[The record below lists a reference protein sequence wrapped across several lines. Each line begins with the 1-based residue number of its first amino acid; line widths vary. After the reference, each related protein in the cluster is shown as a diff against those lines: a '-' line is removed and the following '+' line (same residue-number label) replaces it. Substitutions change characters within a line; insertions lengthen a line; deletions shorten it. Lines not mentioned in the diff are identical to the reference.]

1 MNLRTLMVINTVI
14 AGVFGIAFVLIPWQ
28 VLSLYGVQPNPA
40 INYIGELF
48 GAALIAFA
56 VLTWTARN
64 AAESDARTAIVRALF
79 IGDAIGF
86 ILALIGQLGAVVNNL
101 GWSTV
106 IIYLFLAVG
115 FGYFHFTKPS
125 AKKAE

>member
-14 AGVFGIAFVLIPWQ
+14 AGLFGIAFVLIPWQ
-28 VLSLYGVQPNPA
+28 VLSFYGVQPNPA

-48 GAALIAFA
+48 GAALLAFA

-64 AAESDARTAIVRALF
+64 AADSDARTAIVRALF
-79 IGDAIGF
+79 IGDAVGF
-86 ILALIGQLGAVVNNL
+86 ILALIAQLGAVVNNF

>member
-40 INYIGELF
+40 INFVGELF
-48 GAALIAFA
+48 GAALIGFA

-64 AAESDARTAIVRALF
+64 AADSDARTAIVRALF
-79 IGDAIGF
+79 IGDTVGF
-86 ILALIGQLGAVVNNL
+86 ILALIAQLGAVVNNL

-125 AKKAE
+125 VKKAE

>member
-28 VLSLYGVQPNPA
+28 VLSFYGVQPNPA

-48 GAALIAFA
+48 GAALLAFA

-64 AAESDARTAIVRALF
+64 AADSDARTAIVRALF
-79 IGDAIGF
+79 IGDAVGF
-86 ILALIGQLGAVVNNL
+86 ILALIAQLGAVVNNF

-115 FGYFHFTKPS
+115 FGYFNFTKPS
-125 AKKAE
+125 AEKTE